1 MQKSISLLGSTGSI
15 GRQTLD
21 VAAAL
26 GIRVSALSADK
37 NITLLEEQV
46 RRFKP
51 IIAAVTDETAARDFR
66 TRVRDTNVR
75 VVSGPQG
82 LIDAACVSDVGG
94 TLGSDIASSGIGSS
108 GTAGSIFE
116 SSGTATSGFAG
127 SIFESSDAA
136 SSGTACSGIVVTAVS
151 GMAGLLPTL
160 AAISMGKR
168 IALANK
174 ESLVYAGEIV
184 MSEARRYGSEIIPV
198 DSEHSAVFQCL
209 LAGRSEGCTITHGFG
224 YSDGY
229 NAKHSFGHSECCN
242 GEHRNGEVYNAE
254 RNTGRSDVKKIIL
267 TASGG
272 PFRGMSRENLRKV
285 TPAMALAHPTWKMG
299 RKITIDSA
307 TLMNKGFEVIEAVH
321 LFGMNVDN
329 VDVVVHPESIIH
341 SMVEFVDNSVVA
353 QLAIPDM
360 RLAIQ
365 YALTYPAREVSP
377 IAGLDFS
384 KIAAMTFEKPDTDA
398 FPCLN
403 LARTAAKKGG
413 AACAVLCGA
422 NDAAVDLFLDG
433 RLSFC
438 GISDAVAAALESI
451 AAPAGN
457 TSFDS
462 VTSLESICGS
472 EDTAAHNLP
481 AAIGVVNCA
490 ATTSNLTHTV
500 DELIEYGKAAYEFV
514 FNQSE
519 AH

>member
-21 VAAAL
+21 VAATL

-51 IIAAVTDETAARDFR
+51 AIAAVTDETAACDFK

-94 TLGSDIASSGIGSS
+94 TPDPDIMSSGIGDSGTGISNTLNSRFESS
-108 GTAGSIFE
+108 GTGISDTAGSIFGC
-116 SSGTATSGFAG
+116 SGV
-127 SIFESSDAA
+127 A
-136 SSGTACSGIVVTAVS
+136 SSGIVVTAVS

-209 LAGRSEGCTITHGFG
+209 SAGHGER
-224 YSDGY
+224 Y
-229 NAKHSFGHSECCN
+229 NAKYSFWRGEPHNAGHSFWCGEPHNAGHSFGR
-242 GEHRNGEVYNAE
+242 GEPH
-254 RNTGRSDVKKIIL
+254 NTERSDVKKIIL

-272 PFRGMSRENLRKV
+272 PFRGMSREELLKV
-285 TPAMALAHPTWKMG
+285 TPSMALAHPTWKMG

-321 LFGMNVDN
+321 LFGINVDK

-341 SMVEFVDNSVVA
+341 SMVEFIDNSVVA

-365 YALTYPAREVSP
+365 YALTYPAREISP

-384 KIAAMTFEKPDTDA
+384 KIAALTFEKPDTNA
-398 FPCLN
+398 FPCLD
-403 LARTAAKKGG
+403 LARAAVKKGG

-422 NDAAVDLFLDG
+422 NDAAVDLFLNG

-451 AAPAGN
+451 AGIE
-457 TSFDS
+457 F
-462 VTSLESICGS
+462 
-472 EDTAAHNLP
+472 
-481 AAIGVVNCA
+481 
-490 ATTSNLTHTV
+490 THTV

-514 FNQSE
+514 INKSE

>member
-51 IIAAVTDETAARDFR
+51 LIAAVTDETAARDFK
-66 TRVRDTNVR
+66 TRVRDTSVR

-94 TLGSDIASSGIGSS
+94 TPRTGITPSNSEGSNI
-108 GTAGSIFE
+108 AGSIFE
-116 SSGTATSGFAG
+116 N
-127 SIFESSDAA
+127 SDTA
-136 SSGTACSGIVVTAVS
+136 SSGVVVTAVS

-209 LAGRSEGCTITHGFG
+209 LSGRGEGYNSNHSFGCGEVYKAGRGEKHNTKHSFEHDEWHNAGRSFG
-224 YSDGY
+224 R
-229 NAKHSFGHSECCN
+229 
-242 GEHRNGEVYNAE
+242 GEHHTA
-254 RNTGRSDVKKIIL
+254 GRSGVKKIIL

-272 PFRGMSRENLRKV
+272 PFRGMSREELRKV
-285 TPAMALAHPTWKMG
+285 TPPMALAHPTWKMG

-321 LFGMNVDN
+321 LFGMNIDN

-341 SMVEFVDNSVVA
+341 SMVEYIDNSVVA

-365 YALTYPAREVSP
+365 YALTFPAREVSP

-384 KIAAMTFEKPDTDA
+384 KIAALTFEKPDTTA
-398 FPCLN
+398 FPCLD
-403 LARTAAKKGG
+403 LARAAAKKGG

-422 NDAAVDLFLDG
+422 NDAAIDLFLDG

-457 TSFDS
+457 ALFDSTPSLTGNASFDS
-462 VTSLESICGS
+462 SASLEGICDS
-472 EDTAAHNLP
+472 KDTADHHLP

-490 ATTSNLTHTV
+490 ASASNLTHTV
-500 DELIEYGKAAYEFV
+500 DELIDYGKAAYEFV